1 MYKCGKYLDIAE
13 AAEKKE
19 LKKNQRNT
27 VDLYFDAT
35 DSTVSTE
42 R

>member
-1 MYKCGKYLDIAE
+1 MWKRLDSAE

-27 VDLYFDAT
+27 DGIYFDAT

-42 R
+42 I